1 MSNITEFAVF
11 GERCSG
17 TKYIRRI
24 IELNF
29 KIQDTPR
36 FGAKHWFYD
45 KDHVIRAGTA
55 SALIVVIV
63 RDPSTWLRS
72 MHRMP
77 YHVHS
82 SLRGITFDKFIQK
95 EWRCNFDETSHT
107 PPGSSTYGAEMMF
120 ERNPQTGERFANVV
134 QMRSAK
140 LRAFL
145 GLRDI
150 VDNFVLITYEE
161 LVRAPQT
168 VVNFLETRF
177 GLQRRTQRMNFGQ
190 RHSPKV
196 HEPLEERHVAHVKK
210 YIDEELERVV
220 GYVL

>member
-72 MHRMP
+72 LHKTP
-77 YHVHS
+77 YHAHA
-82 SLRGITFDKFIQK
+82 SLREATFDEFIRRQ
-95 EWRCNFDETSHT
+95 WRCNFDETSHT
-107 PPGSSTYGAEMMF
+107 PPGDPNFGAEMMF

-140 LRAFL
+140 LRALL

-150 VDNFVLITYEE
+150 VDNFVLINYEQ
-161 LVRAPQT
+161 LVGAPQT

-177 GLQRRTQRMNFGQ
+177 GLQRRTQRINLGQ

-210 YIDEELERVV
+210 YIDEDLEKTV
-220 GYVL
+220 GYTL